1 MPKTRVKICGCT
13 SVADV
18 EGAVEAGADYVGMIF
33 APSARRISFE
43 RAERLAQAVPDDVV
57 IVGVFIDPSEEELG
71 DALEAIPR
79 LQLQFSGSESPELCR
94 SKGAPFTKV
103 FHVDGD
109 AFDLSALRET
119 VGRYEGGL
127 AMFETASAGRG
138 GSGRPFDWSLI
149 EPLAHERQ
157 VAISGGLRPENVAAC
172 VRSIRPYFVDV
183 RTGVETGD
191 AKDPGKMRA
200 FVDAVREADAKA

>member
-1 MPKTRVKICGCT
+1 VKICGCT
-13 SVADV
+13 SVADI

-33 APSARRISFE
+33 APSTRRISFE
-43 RAERLAQAVPDDVV
+43 QGARIAQAVPDEVA
-57 IVGVFIDPSEEELG
+57 IVGVFIDPSKEDLD

-79 LQLQFSGSESPELCR
+79 MQLQFSGSESPELCR

-103 FHVDGD
+103 FHIDGD
-109 AFDLSALRET
+109 AFDLQALRQT
-119 VGRYEGGL
+119 IGRYEGGL

-157 VAISGGLRPENVAAC
+157 LAISGGLKPENVAAC

-191 AKDPGKMRA
+191 AKDTKKMRA
-200 FVDAVREADAKA
+200 FVHAVREADAEA